1 MSAVA
6 ALIAA
11 ITGAVLGWAAAR
23 RTEVDRHEA
32 AFLERGATRW
42 NEGYAAGWTA
52 GRLAL
57 TGELHAKTLHPT
69 GSVHAAAVHDA
80 QRIVDLEAFR
90 ARRNDDGPGVA

>member
-6 ALIAA
+6 ALVAA
-11 ITGAVLGWAAAR
+11 AAGAGLAWAAAR
-23 RTEVDRHEA
+23 RTELDRHEA
-32 AFLERGATRW
+32 AFLERGAARW

-69 GSVHAAAVHDA
+69 GSVHAEVVRSAEKV
-80 QRIVDLEAFR
+80 VDLEAWR
-90 ARRNDDGPGVA
+90 LGNRNDGPGVA